1 VPRIY
6 WVNYVVYRVYHNDI
20 SIRKLQFWHV
30 NMLRFFASMQNVFSK
45 FLSNFSKCMRLLL
58 VAAFLENIRHR
69 EFAVT
74 TKFRDRGAIFGWELA
89 NAEPGLI
96 GRLLWPRKVPRKRFS
111 FPMSW
116 NWDIFMGTNTFDSN
130 TLSSNPKSSR
140 SVDPQ
145 FFHKLLFYIH

>member
-1 VPRIY
+1 
-6 WVNYVVYRVYHNDI
+6 
-20 SIRKLQFWHV
+20 
-30 NMLRFFASMQNVFSK
+30 MQNVFSK

-96 GRLLWPRKVPRKRFS
+96 GRLL
-111 FPMSW
+111 
-116 NWDIFMGTNTFDSN
+116 
-130 TLSSNPKSSR
+130 
-140 SVDPQ
+140 
-145 FFHKLLFYIH
+145 